1 MEKIKILIV
10 EDEKVT
16 LELYQKFILDNVF
29 EKKIAS
35 NGKEALEVY
44 KSWHPDVMI
53 LDIMLPEMSGY
64 MVLKE
69 IRLSIE
75 DKKTTII
82 MATSVSRKE
91 SVMDCINIGI
101 QGYIVKPLK
110 TKELMAKVFDAY
122 SQMEPDRVADA
133 RQLIAEQS

>member
-10 EDEKVT
+10 EDEKIT
-16 LELYQKFILDNVF
+16 LELYKKFISDKVF
-29 EKKIAS
+29 DKKVAA
-35 NGKEALEVY
+35 NGKEALDVY
-44 KSWHPDVMI
+44 KSWQPDI
-53 LDIMLPEMSGY
+53 ILLDIMLPEMSGY

-69 IRLSIE
+69 IRLSIK

-91 SVMDCINIGI
+91 SVMDCLKHGI

-110 TKELMAKVFDAY
+110 TKELMTKVFDAF
-122 SQMEPDRVADA
+122 SVTEPEK
-133 RQLIAEQS
+133 AEEAKLLMKQDL

>member
-16 LELYQKFILDNVF
+16 LELYNKFISGKVF
-29 EKKIAS
+29 DKKFAT
-35 NGKEALEVY
+35 NGKEALDRY
-44 KSWHPDVMI
+44 KSWQPDVII

-75 DKKTTII
+75 DKKTAII

-91 SVMDCINIGI
+91 SVLDCLKHGI
-101 QGYIVKPLK
+101 QGYMVKPLK
-110 TKELMAKVFDAY
+110 TKELMAKVLDGLTIT
-122 SQMEPDRVADA
+122 EPKK
-133 RQLIAEQS
+133 AEEAKLFWIMKQ